1 MSLNK
6 KENKELITR
15 DLKEKFSELFNLKIN
30 GEEFLEK
37 FMIKFEEVFEESFNT
52 IKEFESGKGYSKEEL
67 IRLDEE
73 ETRLHEEFVNFI
85 NLYQGVTEYAE
96 AVVKSCNEF
105 CNKTKLYTYER
116 LVLCTY
122 LEDEGIYKYTINEF
136 GAMQKSFEL
145 YIKQIYEHYN
155 LMKKYLE
162 AH

>member
-1 MSLNK
+1 MSLDK
-6 KENKELITR
+6 KENKELIIR
-15 DLKEKFSELFNLKIN
+15 DIREKFSELFALKFDKA
-30 GEEFLEK
+30 EFVEK
-37 FMIKFEEVFEESFNT
+37 FIIKVEEVFEESFNT
-52 IKEFESGKGYSKEEL
+52 IKEFEPGKGCSKEEL

-73 ETRLHEEFVNFI
+73 ESRLHEEFVNFV

-96 AVVKSCNEF
+96 TAVKRCNEF
-105 CNKTKLYTYER
+105 YNKTKSCMCGQLIS
-116 LVLCTY
+116 CTY

-136 GAMQKSFEL
+136 GVMQKSFEL